1 MNKINRLMMM
11 ILTTTRRMNRS
22 NIRPSQQPQLR
33 AYSTSRKLTHVDEN
47 GSAHMV
53 DVGMKDSTKRTATAI
68 GRIYFSN
75 SIPIQQIQEN
85 SNKKGDVL
93 GVARIAGI
101 MAAKQTSNLIPLCH
115 PIAISK
121 IKNNLNP
128 SVEVGSDGRTYVD
141 VETTVQCY
149 GPTGV
154 EMEALVG
161 ANITLTTIYD
171 MCKAVDKHMEIGG
184 VKVIQ
189 KQGGKHDFDI
199 KQG

>member
-1 MNKINRLMMM
+1 M
-11 ILTTTRRMNRS
+11 
-22 NIRPSQQPQLR
+22 R
-33 AYSTSRKLTHVDEN
+33 AYSTSKKLTHVDED

-53 DVGMKDSTKRTATAI
+53 DVGMKNSTKRSATAI

-75 SIPIQQIQEN
+75 RIPSQQIQEN

-121 IKNNLNP
+121 IKNNLSLSTGEGKP
-128 SVEVGSDGRTYVD
+128 DGRTFVD
-141 VETTVQCY
+141 VETTVQCI

-171 MCKAVDKHMEIGG
+171 MCKAVDKHMEITG
-184 VKVIQ
+184 VKVVQ

-199 KQG
+199 K